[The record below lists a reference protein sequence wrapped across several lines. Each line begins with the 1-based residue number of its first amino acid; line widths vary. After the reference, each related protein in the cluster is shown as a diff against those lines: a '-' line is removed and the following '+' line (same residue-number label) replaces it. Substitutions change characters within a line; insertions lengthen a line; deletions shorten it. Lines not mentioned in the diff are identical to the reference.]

1 MGHHAELPNRRF
13 HWIFVD
19 EMVAGFSLS
28 NAALDGF
35 CGSWVNMFDIIQTI
49 IYEFSN
55 LLLWPCCVLLI
66 LGVIH
71 ALYLFGGVLVEGF
84 QRRGEVKAVADPL
97 KPPPAMAR
105 RTGIAWYIR
114 QRERDPDCSAWL
126 ALDRT
131 EAALAAR
138 VDRARFWIR
147 VGPAL
152 GLAGTLIPLGPA
164 LLALAE
170 NNLKALSSGLI
181 IAFGTT
187 VLGLFSGALGWIV
200 SSAQE
205 RWYRLD
211 LAEIRHALEKTDA

>member
-1 MGHHAELPNRRF
+1 
-13 HWIFVD
+13 
-19 EMVAGFSLS
+19 
-28 NAALDGF
+28 
-35 CGSWVNMFDIIQTI
+35 MFDLIQTI

-55 LLLWPCCVLLI
+55 ILLWPCCVLLI

-71 ALYLFGGVLVEGF
+71 TLYLFGSFLVEGC
-84 QRRGEVKAVADPL
+84 QRSGPAKALTDPL
-97 KPPPAMAR
+97 HPPPGMAR
-105 RTGIAWYIR
+105 RTGIARYVR
-114 QRERDPDCSAWL
+114 QRAIDPDCSAWL

-131 EAALAAR
+131 EAALAATI
-138 VDRARFWIR
+138 DRARFWVRI
-147 VGPAL
+147 GPAL

-200 SSAQE
+200 SSTQE

-211 LAEIRHALEKTDA
+211 IAEIRHALEDTDA